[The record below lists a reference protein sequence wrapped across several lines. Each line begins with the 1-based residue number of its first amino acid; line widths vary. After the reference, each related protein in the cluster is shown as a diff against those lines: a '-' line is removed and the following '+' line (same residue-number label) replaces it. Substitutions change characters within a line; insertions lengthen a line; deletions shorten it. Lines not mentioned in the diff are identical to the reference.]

1 MRQRDD
7 LSFPMHEYARR
18 MQALRERMA
27 ERGLDAVLITTP
39 ENICYLTGFE
49 SQGHFSFCALIVP
62 LEGEPIMVP
71 RRLEDS
77 GVQARTWVSISCP
90 YEEVEDP
97 IQKVRDTLRLYDLS
111 DNRIGF
117 EKDCWFFTAVQQE
130 RLFALSHETSFVD
143 CAGIVEAGRL
153 IKSDLE
159 IEMIRSAARVAEAG
173 MQAGIEAVQEGATEN
188 DVAADI
194 HFAMFKAGGEWPA
207 ISPFVATGHR
217 GSIGHQ
223 TWAGD
228 IIKKNE
234 CVFLEVGGC
243 LKRYHAAMMRTC
255 FVGQPDQQIIDAI
268 KTVQEAVDASIAMIK
283 PGIRLGEVDA
293 VSRKIIARAAPNF
306 GGMQVTRSAYSI
318 GIAFAPDWGEG
329 HIMSIR
335 HRDPRVLQPNMTFH
349 NIPWVQIPGKGG
361 IGLSETIR
369 VTEDGCEV
377 ITQLPRQLYIK

>member
-1 MRQRDD
+1 M
-7 LSFPMHEYARR
+7 
-18 MQALRERMA
+18 
-27 ERGLDAVLITTP
+27 
-39 ENICYLTGFE
+39 
-49 SQGHFSFCALIVP
+49 
-62 LEGEPIMVP
+62 
-71 RRLEDS
+71 
-77 GVQARTWVSISCP
+77 
-90 YEEVEDP
+90 
-97 IQKVRDTLRLYDLS
+97 
-111 DNRIGF
+111 
-117 EKDCWFFTAVQQE
+117 
-130 RLFALSHETSFVD
+130 
-143 CAGIVEAGRL
+143 
-153 IKSDLE
+153 
-159 IEMIRSAARVAEAG
+159 
-173 MQAGIEAVQEGATEN
+173 
-188 DVAADI
+188 AADI

-228 IIKKNE
+228 FIKKNE
-234 CVFLEVGGC
+234 CVFLEVSGC
-243 LKRYHAAMMRTC
+243 LKRYHAAIMRNC
-255 FVGQPDQQIIDAI
+255 FVGQPDQQILDAI

-293 VSRKIIARAAPNF
+293 VSRKIISLAAPNF

-377 ITQLPRQLYIK
+377 ITQLPRQL

>member
-1 MRQRDD
+1 MA
-7 LSFPMHEYARR
+7 EYDRR
-18 MQALRERMA
+18 LNELRERMG
-27 ERGLDAVLITTP
+27 ERGFDAVLITTP

-62 LEGEPIMVP
+62 QEGEPIMVP
-71 RRLEDS
+71 RKLEDS
-77 GVQARTWVSISCP
+77 GVQARTWISVSCP

-97 IQKVRDTLRLYDLS
+97 IDKLRDTLRLYNLAEL
-111 DNRIGF
+111 RIGY
-117 EKDCWFFTAVQQE
+117 EKDCWFFTATQQE
-130 RLFALSHETSFVD
+130 RLFARIPETSFVD
-143 CAGIVEAGRL
+143 CAGIVEAGRVT
-153 IKSDLE
+153 KSEPE
-159 IEMIRSAARVAEAG
+159 IEMMRKAARFAEAG
-173 MQAGIEAVQEGATEN
+173 MKAGIEAVEEGATEN
-188 DVAADI
+188 DVAASI
-194 HFAMFKAGGEWPA
+194 HDAMIRAGGEWPA

-228 IIKKNE
+228 TIRRNE

-255 FVGQPDQQIIDAI
+255 FVGEPDQQIRDAVATVQEAMQASIDAI
-268 KTVQEAVDASIAMIK
+268 K
-283 PGIRLGEVDA
+283 PGMRLGEVDA
-293 VSRKIIARAAPNF
+293 VSRKIIARAAPSF
-306 GGMQVTRSAYSI
+306 GGTQVTRSAYSI

-369 VTEDGCEV
+369 VTDDGCEL
-377 ITQLPRQLYIK
+377 ITQLERKLYVK